1 MKKMLALAAIQAA
14 LLSACG
20 GGGDSAP
27 ATGGDG
33 STPPATPTT
42 PTTPTTPA
50 ALTLSGTAATGA
62 AIPGGTVDV
71 KCAAGNGSATTL
83 ADGSYTVSIS
93 GGALPCVL
101 HVSATGV
108 DLYSVAEAGTAT
120 DVHANITPLSQLVA
134 AQLAGGD
141 PASLFTTFD
150 ASAQT
155 RLTAST
161 VASAISA
168 VTTALSGAV
177 DLTGIDPLKD
187 PLVAANGSSAGNT
200 LDQKLD
206 ALKAA
211 LAAAGVTLA
220 DVTTTLVAS
229 GPATQA
235 PVQTLLQPVVSS
247 CAGLR
252 SGSYRALNPNESD
265 PAWANHV
272 FTFDA
277 ATMTVKFFDG
287 TSTVLTDEGNCAFST
302 NAGATRLLVSKS
314 GATIGLDVVSQTQN
328 TVSIIVPEQR
338 IPVSELAGTWNVLS
352 FERASAGAALKPV
365 VATFTLDAAGKF
377 SAGSDCAGLA
387 ACTAWT
393 GLPGDLTANDA
404 GGFQFADT
412 DGGIYKV
419 YAFKTADGQLSLY
432 MLDPNGL
439 GFSVAAR
446 QTAQTLPEVQQVN
459 KFWDMTIAGSG
470 YGGAVTDT
478 TMTVLSVDA
487 ASASFTRTR
496 AADGRVDGF
505 TINKPRDG
513 LRYRAAGSSATTG
526 GGTTNFAEMIAMPL
540 PGTGLSVN
548 VSVSPNQNF
557 FGVSVNHN

>member
-27 ATGGDG
+27 AASGDG
-33 STPPATPTT
+33 GGSAPT
-42 PTTPTTPA
+42 

-62 AIPGGTVDV
+62 AIAGGTVDV
-71 KCAAGNGSATTL
+71 KCAAGNGTATTF
-83 ADGSYTVSIS
+83 ADGSYTISIS

-101 HVSATGV
+101 HVSTAGI
-108 DLYSVAEAGTAT
+108 DLYSVAEAGSAA
-120 DVHANITPLSQLVA
+120 DVRANITPLSQLVA
-134 AQLAGGD
+134 AQIAGGD
-141 PASLFTTFD
+141 PASLFNTFD

-161 VASAISA
+161 VASAITA
-168 VTTALSGAV
+168 VTSALSGAV

-187 PLVAANGSSAGNT
+187 PLVAANGGGAGNT

-211 LAAAGVTLA
+211 LAAAGVTLEELA
-220 DVTTTLVAS
+220 ATLVAS
-229 GPATQA
+229 GPDTQA

-287 TSTVLTDEGNCAFST
+287 TTTVLTDEGSCAFST

-314 GATIGLDVVSQTQN
+314 GATVGLDVVSPTQN

-338 IPVSELAGTWNVLS
+338 IPLSELAGTWNALS
-352 FERASAGAALKPV
+352 FERASAGAALKPA

-377 SAGSDCAGLA
+377 SAGSDCAGLT

-393 GLPGDLTANDA
+393 GLPGDLTANGA

-412 DGGIYKV
+412 DGALYKV
-419 YAFKTADGQLSLY
+419 YAFKTADGQVSLY

-446 QTAQTLPEVQQVN
+446 QAAQTLPEAQSVN
-459 KFWDMTIAGSG
+459 KFWDMSIAGNG
-470 YGGAVTDT
+470 YGGVVADT

-487 ASASFTRTR
+487 ATSSFTRTR

-505 TINKPRDG
+505 TINAPRDG
-513 LRYRAAGSSATTG
+513 LRHRAAGSSPTSSA
-526 GGTTNFAEMIAMPL
+526 GTVNFAEIIAMPL